1 MTDEAS
7 NVITVN
13 GKDHNVE
20 DLTNEQKLLLSHVQD
35 LDRKVAQA
43 QFDMDQ
49 LAMGREAVVQ
59 RLVND
64 GSVSGGRF
72 HVLYCGYGRPR
83 GWYGR
88 FCLGSRYRPSCKCHG
103 RWGYGRC
110 GLRQHCGRGASSGY
124 GA

>member
-20 DLTNEQKLLLSHVQD
+20 DLTNEQKLLLSHVKD

-59 RLVND
+59 RLVNEIENPTAD
-64 GSVSGGRF
+64 D
-72 HVLYCGYGRPR
+72 
-83 GWYGR
+83 
-88 FCLGSRYRPSCKCHG
+88 K
-103 RWGYGRC
+103 
-110 GLRQHCGRGASSGY
+110 A
-124 GA
+124 A

>member
-59 RLVND
+59 RLVNEIENPTAD
-64 GSVSGGRF
+64 D
-72 HVLYCGYGRPR
+72 
-83 GWYGR
+83 
-88 FCLGSRYRPSCKCHG
+88 K
-103 RWGYGRC
+103 
-110 GLRQHCGRGASSGY
+110 A
-124 GA
+124 A